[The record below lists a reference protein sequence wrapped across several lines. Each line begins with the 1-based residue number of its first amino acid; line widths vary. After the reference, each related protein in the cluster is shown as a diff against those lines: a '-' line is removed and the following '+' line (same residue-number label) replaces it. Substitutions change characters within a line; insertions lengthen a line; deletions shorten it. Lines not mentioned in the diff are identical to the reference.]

1 MHGDRLWFENQGFD
15 AKVLNQIEHTTLSD
29 IIARNTDTKYLQDD
43 AFVFYN
49 RHSGTA
55 GGVASEDPDAPQL
68 VIGSNGTDTLVG
80 GPQGDMLVAGK
91 GHQTMTGGGGNDQ
104 FVFDKGATRATIT
117 DYEPGRDTL
126 VFENAGTLDYRD
138 VHINSRN
145 GDAVVNV
152 GNDQIVLVGVNA
164 NQLNAHDFI
173 FNSGDTVSHAHA
185 ATGVTVNL
193 STPSAQNTVGAGTTI
208 SAGTTLELASASSAA
223 VTFTG
228 STGTLKLDNS
238 ASFTGTVAGLTAQD
252 KIDFA
257 DISSATVQQPTFSGN
272 ASGGTLTVTDGTH
285 TANVALLGNYLAS
298 TFVPSSDG
306 HSGTSVV
313 DQPSAQALVAQPHHA

>member
-1 MHGDRLWFENQGFD
+1 MIGQTFGTIIARQFENLRAGDRLWFENQGFD

-55 GGVASEDPDAPQL
+55 GGVASEDPEAPQL
-68 VIGSNGTDTLVG
+68 VIGSDGTDTLVG
-80 GPQGDMLVAGK
+80 GPQGDKLVAGK
-91 GHQTMTGGGGNDQ
+91 GDQTMTGGGGNDQ
-104 FVFDKGATRATIT
+104 FVVGKGATRATIT
-117 DYEPGRDTL
+117 D
-126 VFENAGTLDYRD
+126 F
-138 VHINSRN
+138 
-145 GDAVVNV
+145 
-152 GNDQIVLVGVNA
+152 
-164 NQLNAHDFI
+164 
-173 FNSGDTVSHAHA
+173 
-185 ATGVTVNL
+185 
-193 STPSAQNTVGAGTTI
+193 
-208 SAGTTLELASASSAA
+208 
-223 VTFTG
+223 
-228 STGTLKLDNS
+228 
-238 ASFTGTVAGLTAQD
+238 TAQD

-257 DISSATVQQPTFSGN
+257 DISPATVQQPTFSGN

-306 HSGTSVV
+306 HGGTSVV